1 MLRDKSLIPLSHQ
14 HQHAL
19 ALCVRIDRAQPIP
32 PQNLALWLEEI
43 ERDLSQEFENHFS
56 AEESVLFPAAR
67 QFPEMVPLVEELIAD
82 HARLREG
89 FSRATARTISLE
101 ALPDFARQLSVHIR
115 KEERQLFERLQQLLT
130 AEQLKHLGAQLESA
144 LEVTERAC
152 SLPSEETR
160 LKPRSKQGS

>member
-32 PQNLALWLEEI
+32 PENFSLWLEEI
-43 ERDLSQEFENHFS
+43 KRDFAQEFENHFS

-67 QFPEMVPLVEELIAD
+67 QFPEMIPLVEELISD
-82 HARLREG
+82 HTGLREC
-89 FSRATARTISLE
+89 FSRVGAGTMSLE
-101 ALPDFARQLSVHIR
+101 ALPDFARQLSLHIR

-130 AEQLKHLGAQLESA
+130 AEQLKDLGTQLESV
-144 LEVTERAC
+144 LEVAGRAC
-152 SLPSEETR
+152 SLPTLATR
-160 LKPRSKQGS
+160 LKRRN

>member
-43 ERDLSQEFENHFS
+43 ERDFSQEFENHFS

-67 QFPEMVPLVEELIAD
+67 QFSEIVPLVEELIAD
-82 HARLREG
+82 HVRLREG

-101 ALPDFARQLSVHIR
+101 ALPEFATQLSLHIR

-130 AEQLKHLGAQLESA
+130 AEQLKDLGAQLESV
-144 LEVTERAC
+144 LEVEERAC